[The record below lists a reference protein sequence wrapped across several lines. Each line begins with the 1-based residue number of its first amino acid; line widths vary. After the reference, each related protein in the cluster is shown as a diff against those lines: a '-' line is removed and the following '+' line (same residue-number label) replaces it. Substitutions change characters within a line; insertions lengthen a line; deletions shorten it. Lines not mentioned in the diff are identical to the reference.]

1 MKLLTNYKKNGYQFS
16 LVERVGAFA
25 AFKGERVGG
34 MSTWEVIEVQSH
46 DGLNLF
52 GKFLPPTEYA
62 PNNAQWGVKGWTYM
76 SEEKALG
83 RLVELTKEARN

>member
-16 LVERVGAFA
+16 LIERAGAFA

-46 DGLNLF
+46 DGLILF
-52 GKFLPPTEYA
+52 GDYCPPAEY
-62 PNNAQWGVKGWTYM
+62 PPSNAQWGVKGWTYM